1 MSDNSVW
8 NEIEMILSR
17 KLVPDG
23 PAPLTKPHEAGVSQP
38 ESGKDITMDLP
49 TGEVVFRVEG
59 ILFRV

>member
-1 MSDNSVW
+1 
-8 NEIEMILSR
+8 MILSR